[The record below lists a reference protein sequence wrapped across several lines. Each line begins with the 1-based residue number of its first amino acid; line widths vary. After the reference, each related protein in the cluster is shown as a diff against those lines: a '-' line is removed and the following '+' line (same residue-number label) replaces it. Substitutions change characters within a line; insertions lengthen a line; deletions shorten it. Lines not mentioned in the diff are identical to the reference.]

1 MVENIQAD
9 ISIELFND
17 LSKNYNLIP
26 IYKVIEKGKKTPV
39 SVYKN
44 LKNHANTFLLESV
57 EGNKNFARYSFIGF
71 NPNKII
77 KTGDKEKFKNIDPLN
92 KLEEQLENIKTPK
105 LEELPEFNSGAVGFI
120 SYEAVSYFEPSINKI
135 EDQTS
140 YFPESIFFITSSL
153 IVFDNEDNK
162 VFIISHADLRDSENF
177 EKEYEKS
184 IDEIKTI
191 SQVIESSLDSEEEFK
206 DTDNDNV
213 SLKVNYLTPKEEFMN
228 SVEETKKLIYS
239 GEMIQAVLSQK
250 ITVEVEAQPIDIFSS
265 LRKINPSPYMF
276 LLDCDEFKIIGSSPE
291 LLVKLQNGK
300 TEVHPIAG
308 TRPRGKNENDDLE
321 NEQDL
326 LRDEKEIAEH
336 LMLLDLGRNDL
347 GRIAKP
353 GTVKVTQQ
361 MEIERYSHVMH
372 IVSHVEADIDKSFNA
387 FDVLR
392 SAFPAGTVT
401 GAPKV
406 RAMKLISEKEK
417 YKRGPYSGAVG
428 YFSYDG
434 NMDTAIAIRTIVLKD
449 NIAILQAGAGIVAD
463 SDPESEHNECLA
475 KMGAL
480 IKALEHAEN
489 STKR

>member
-1 MVENIQAD
+1 
-9 ISIELFND
+9 
-17 LSKNYNLIP
+17 
-26 IYKVIEKGKKTPV
+26 
-39 SVYKN
+39 
-44 LKNHANTFLLESV
+44 
-57 EGNKNFARYSFIGF
+57 
-71 NPNKII
+71 
-77 KTGDKEKFKNIDPLN
+77 
-92 KLEEQLENIKTPK
+92 
-105 LEELPEFNSGAVGFI
+105 
-120 SYEAVSYFEPSINKI
+120 
-135 EDQTS
+135 
-140 YFPESIFFITSSL
+140 
-153 IVFDNEDNK
+153 
-162 VFIISHADLRDSENF
+162 
-177 EKEYEKS
+177 
-184 IDEIKTI
+184 
-191 SQVIESSLDSEEEFK
+191 
-206 DTDNDNV
+206 
-213 SLKVNYLTPKEEFMN
+213 MN

-449 NIAILQAGAGIVAD
+449 NLAILQAGAGIVAD

>member
-44 LKNHANTFLLESV
+44 LKNYANTFLLESV
-57 EGNKNFARYSFIGF
+57 EGTKNFARYSFIGF

-77 KTGDKEKFKNIDPLN
+77 KTGDKEKFKKIDPLN

-105 LEELPEFNSGAVGFI
+105 LEGLPEFNSGAVGFI

-276 LLDCDEFKIIGSSPE
+276 LLDCGEFKIIGSSPE

-449 NIAILQAGAGIVAD
+449 NLAILQAGAGIVAD